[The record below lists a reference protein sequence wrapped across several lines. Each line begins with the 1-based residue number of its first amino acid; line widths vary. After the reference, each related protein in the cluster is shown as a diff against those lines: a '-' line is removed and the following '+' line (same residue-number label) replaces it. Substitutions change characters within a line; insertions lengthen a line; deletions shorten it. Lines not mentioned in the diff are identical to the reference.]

1 MTALDFQQALAND
14 VQYILKDIITV
25 NAAGQRVSGVNVY
38 KQQLPVITSD
48 EEDDSKFLPY
58 AIIRLS
64 DGKTEDDDTPWSV
77 TADILFGVYDSDPSN
92 QGHQHIMVMCQRVI
106 DRYAA
111 EPLLVKKF
119 RAEQDIEW
127 ALNDEDTYP
136 YYFGGVR
143 IKFNVPKIGRREP
156 LYGC

>member
-14 VQYILKDIITV
+14 VQHILKDIITV
-25 NAAGQRVSGVNVY
+25 NAAGQRVSGVKVY
-38 KQQLPVITSD
+38 KQQLPVIASD
-48 EEDDSKFLPY
+48 EEDESQFLPY
-58 AIIRLS
+58 AIVKLS
-64 DGKTEDDDTPWSV
+64 DGKTEDDDEPWTV
-77 TADILFGVYDSDPSN
+77 TADILFGVYDPDKSN

-111 EPLLVKKF
+111 DSLLAGRY
-119 RAEQDIEW
+119 RAEQDMEW
-127 ALNDEDTYP
+127 ALQDEDTYP

-156 LYGC
+156 YGY